1 MLQRFLHRPLI
12 SLIVITSWGSTVAHG
27 IPSDTN
33 LCDQA
38 AELAAQNSNAPL
50 EVLQAISRVETGRN
64 FQGEMVPWPWTV
76 NFAGKGYWFETQYQA
91 SDFAHTL
98 LARGED
104 NFDLGC
110 FQINQHWHGDKFATL
125 ADALS
130 PETNAMVAAEFL
142 QALYDSSGDW
152 GVAVASYHSKT
163 ETYGQKY
170 LAKVEAI
177 LQDRRSQSN
186 SEQSYSAIALQGQF
200 RNTFPLLQQGQ
211 NNNGPSLVPIGLG
224 GMPLFTVSP

>member
-1 MLQRFLHRPLI
+1 MLQRFLHRTLM
-12 SLIVITSWGSTVAHG
+12 SLIFMTCGGITVSHG
-27 IPSDTN
+27 MPLDAN

-38 AELAAQNSNAPL
+38 AELAAQSSNTPL
-50 EVLQAISRVETGRN
+50 EVLQAISRVETGRS

-76 NFAGKGYWFETQYQA
+76 NFAGKGYWFETQNQA
-91 SDFAHTL
+91 FDFAQTL
-98 LARGED
+98 FARGED

-110 FQINQHWHGDKFATL
+110 FQVNQHWHGDKFATL
-125 ADALS
+125 SDALS

-142 QALYDSSGDW
+142 QSLYDSSGDW

-177 LQDRRSQSN
+177 LQDRRAQPRA
-186 SEQSYSAIALQGQF
+186 EQSDSESILQVQS
-200 RNTFPLLQQGQ
+200 RNNFPLLQQGQ
-211 NNNGPSLVPIGLG
+211 SNNGPSLVPIGLG